1 LSKKDDTSNTNNKNN
16 KSNATEDGPQG
27 EEIFIGSRE
36 KHSSDLEK
44 KVFDDLQKD
53 QSINLDEIVEMTIR
67 QLENNKILRE
77 KNPEDIKMLRQ
88 QWKEFSSTFQKLAK
102 NID

>member
-1 LSKKDDTSNTNNKNN
+1 LSKKENTSNTKNN
-16 KSNATEDGPQG
+16 NQNNATKDGPQG
-27 EEIFIGSRE
+27 EEIFIGGE
-36 KHSSDLEK
+36 GKYSDLEK

-53 QSINLDEIVEMTIR
+53 QSINLDEIMEITIR

-77 KNPEDIKMLRQ
+77 KNPKDIEVLRR
-88 QWKEFSSTFQKLAK
+88 QWMEFSSTFQKLAK